1 MGAGER
7 YFAMSF
13 SRSDNGGL
21 VSGEP
26 QNVADA
32 DEARRLAFRMAM
44 SGAGGIAFYCVESPG
59 RIYHDAFIL
68 EEHGDVSLSEA
79 EPVLNPRP
87 LIWWR
92 PEARRTRRSKSLM
105 RAPRF

>member
-1 MGAGER
+1 MSAGER

-26 QNVADA
+26 QSVADA
-32 DEARRLAFRMAM
+32 DEARRLAARMAM
-44 SGAGGIAFYCVESPG
+44 SAAGGIAFYCREAAG
-59 RIYHDAFIL
+59 GIYQDAFIL
-68 EEHGDVSLSEA
+68 EEHGDVSLTGA

-87 LIWWR
+87 LIWW
-92 PEARRTRRSKSLM
+92 A
-105 RAPRF
+105 A